1 MVKKLFS
8 LLLGLVLVACLSTV
22 ALAQADTAA
31 NDSKKDDKKEAK
43 ATAEKKAR
51 WEGIVVRSNK
61 DKSTLTVRKRGTAQE
76 RTVEYDSSTEFAA
89 QEHGSKKTTKIDPS
103 EIKDGD
109 RIIAVGTWDKKGV
122 LHASLIS
129 KRLTKS

>member
-8 LLLGLVLVACLSTV
+8 LLLGLVLIASLSTIG
-22 ALAQADTAA
+22 LAQADTAA
-31 NDSKKDDKKEAK
+31 KDAKKDDKKEVK
-43 ATAEKKAR
+43 APAEKKAR
-51 WEGIVVRSNK
+51 WEGIVVRGNK

-89 QEHGSKKTTKIDPS
+89 QEHGSKKTKKIDPS
-103 EIKDGD
+103 EIKDND

-129 KRLTKS
+129 KRLSR

>member
-8 LLLGLVLVACLSTV
+8 LLFGLVLVASLSTM

-31 NDSKKDDKKEAK
+31 KDAKKDDKKEAK
-43 ATAEKKAR
+43 APAEKKAR
-51 WEGIVVRSNK
+51 WEGIVVRGNK

-76 RTVEYDSSTEFAA
+76 RTVEYDSSTEFTA
-89 QEHGSKKTTKIDPS
+89 QEHGSKTAKKIDPS

-109 RIIAVGTWDKKGV
+109 RLIAVGTWDKKGA
-122 LHASLIS
+122 LHATLIS
-129 KRLTKS
+129 KRLSK